1 MWSEDEKQ
9 SINFNYSDWL
19 VRVALHFHR
28 NWRQLKCRA
37 AMLNMTQTTFIF
49 KTSLI
54 ISHVLRTTELLR
66 RCQMFILVL
75 GWVRGHMTSSELPP
89 AIFLSY
95 AWCACWKAC
104 DVQCEWINE
113 NPLLSSSLWINI
125 INYNND
131 FYHWTI
137 YEDCSRIFLW
147 EIISRICVWHC
158 STGAAT
164 ERRWILISRSL
175 IKLRLNSEESQS
187 GRKVAQIA
195 SLKFVFCCARM
206 QNVIVDSTWVES
218 RRWCFNYLSSPA
230 VGANSRSLI
239 RFQLSPFLPT

>member
-1 MWSEDEKQ
+1 
-9 SINFNYSDWL
+9 
-19 VRVALHFHR
+19 
-28 NWRQLKCRA
+28 
-37 AMLNMTQTTFIF
+37 
-49 KTSLI
+49 
-54 ISHVLRTTELLR
+54 
-66 RCQMFILVL
+66 
-75 GWVRGHMTSSELPP
+75 MTSSELPP

-104 DVQCEWINE
+104 DVQWEWINE

-164 ERRWILISRSL
+164 ERRWILIRSL
-175 IKLRLNSEESQS
+175 IKLRLNSESRNQVE
-187 GRKVAQIA
+187 RLHK
-195 SLKFVFCCARM
+195 SLRWSLCSAVLECEM
-206 QNVIVDSTWVES
+206 WSSVDSTWVES

-230 VGANSRSLI
+230 VGASSRSLI